1 MRTNTMAMAAIF
13 DGMRQSPFF
22 ADLTPYDRD
31 RRRLLVTL
39 PVGLL
44 AAAAAAVLGA
54 ASACLMVMVIV
65 SGLDGAPAAAALF
78 SVFDQPSRAETDG
91 QASLFI
97 LSVLAGVN
105 GAAALAFVAV
115 GAGISHRP
123 IRRYV
128 AVETAFRTRL
138 LIAGLVLVGAIMAAL
153 ILASHAL
160 SAGMPT
166 PPVLTLATTTFDR
179 ATYAAFAIVL
189 LLIAAAAEE
198 IVFRGWLLKHAG
210 AFIRNPAI
218 LMAVNGLLFALIHFD
233 PNPGAFLVRAAMG
246 AGLTWMTLRTGG
258 IELAIGAHAANNIA
272 ILLLLRPLS
281 LTPEP
286 QQPFQFMSLVTV
298 AAIGVGYAL
307 LAEAVVRWPIVTR
320 WFGGRPATV

>member
-1 MRTNTMAMAAIF
+1 MAIAAILEA
-13 DGMRQSPFF
+13 MRESRFF

-31 RRRLLVTL
+31 GRRLLVAV

-78 SVFDQPSRAETDG
+78 SVFDQPARAETEG
-91 QASLFI
+91 MASLFV
-97 LSVLAGVN
+97 LAVLAGVN
-105 GAAALAFVAV
+105 AAAALAFVAV

-123 IRRYV
+123 VRRYAV
-128 AVETAFRTRL
+128 VETAFRTRL
-138 LIAGLVLVGAIMAAL
+138 LIAGLVLVGTIMATL
-153 ILASHAL
+153 ILASHTL
-160 SAGMPT
+160 SASMPP

-189 LLIAAAAEE
+189 LVIAAAAEE

-210 AFIRNPAI
+210 AFVRNPAI

-281 LTPEP
+281 LAPETPHA
-286 QQPFQFMSLVTV
+286 FQWTSLITV
-298 AAIGVGYAL
+298 VAIGAGYAL
-307 LAEAVVRWPIVTR
+307 LAEAVVRWPVVTR
-320 WFGGRPATV
+320 WFGRETPAAV

>member
-1 MRTNTMAMAAIF
+1 MAAGAIF
-13 DGMRQSPFF
+13 EAMRQSSFL
-22 ADLTPYDRD
+22 ADLTSRDRD
-31 RRRLLVTL
+31 GRLLLVAV
-39 PVGLL
+39 PVGVL

-54 ASACLMVMVIV
+54 ASACLLVMVIV

-78 SVFDQPSRAETDG
+78 SVFDQPARAETEG
-91 QASLFI
+91 LASLFV

-115 GAGISHRP
+115 GAGLSHRP
-123 IRRYV
+123 IRRY
-128 AVETAFRTRL
+128 AVVESAFRTRL
-138 LIAGLVLVGAIMAAL
+138 LLAGLVLVGAIMGSL
-153 ILASHAL
+153 ILV
-160 SAGMPT
+160 AGSLGDAPP

-189 LLIAAAAEE
+189 LVIAAAAEE
-198 IVFRGWLLKHAG
+198 IVFRGWLLKHLG
-210 AFIRNPAI
+210 AFTRNPAL

-233 PNPGAFLVRAAMG
+233 PNLDAFLVRAAMG

-258 IELAIGAHAANNIA
+258 VELAIGAHAANNII

-281 LTPEP
+281 LTPETP
-286 QQPFQFMSLVTV
+286 HAFQLTSLISLV
-298 AAIGVGYAL
+298 AIGGGYAL

-320 WFGGRPATV
+320 WFGGRPATA